1 MTLHFSEITQSRVFN
16 GAKLESEHCF
26 PRFCPVLWA
35 LGGENR
41 EAGSISGLTE
51 GIIDRILPREYKIE

>member
-1 MTLHFSEITQSRVFN
+1 MTLQFSEITESRVFS

-35 LGGENR
+35 LGRENGL
-41 EAGSISGLTE
+41 AGSISDL
-51 GIIDRILPREYKIE
+51 IE